1 MSESSS
7 EKSLKTLT
15 RRRRIGGG
23 VLLVAAILS
32 TVLFVRRAPASQ
44 AAADPGLRLV
54 ASIAD
59 RRIEIRVGDE
69 TVESYAVAVGKDGY
83 PTPRGEFTIRRIVWN
98 PSWVPP
104 DSKWAKGKEPQAP
117 GAAANP
123 MKLVKLFFREPT
135 YYIHGTGDVESLGD
149 AASHGCLRMDPDDA
163 YRLARY
169 VMEHGGAPRDEAWYK
184 RILKFRSEMKTV
196 YLDNPVPLTI
206 Q

>member
-7 EKSLKTLT
+7 NRSSSSLK
-15 RRRRIGGG
+15 RRRIGGG
-23 VLLVAAILS
+23 ALLL
-32 TVLFVRRAPASQ
+32 TVFLAVGLFVRRAPALPTQ
-44 AAADPGLRLV
+44 GDPGLQLV

-59 RRIEIRVGDE
+59 RRIEIRVGGE

-83 PTPRGEFTIRRIVWN
+83 PTPRGEFKIRRIVWN

-123 MKLVKLFFREPT
+123 MKVVKLFFREPT
-135 YYIHGTGDVESLGD
+135 YYIHGTGDIESLGD

-169 VMEHGGAPRDEAWYK
+169 VMDHGGAPRDEAWYK

>member
-1 MSESSS
+1 MSETSS

-23 VLLVAAILS
+23 VLLVAAILA
-32 TVLFVRRAPASQ
+32 TALFVRRAPASQ
-44 AAADPGLRLV
+44 NGADPGLQLV

-59 RRIEIRVGDE
+59 RRIEVRVGNE
-69 TVESYAVAVGKDGY
+69 TVESYAIAVGTNRY
-83 PTPRGEFTIRRIVWN
+83 PTPRGEFKIRRIVWN

-104 DSKWAKGKEPQAP
+104 DSKWAKDKAPQAP

-123 MKLVKLFFREPT
+123 MKLVKLFFREPD